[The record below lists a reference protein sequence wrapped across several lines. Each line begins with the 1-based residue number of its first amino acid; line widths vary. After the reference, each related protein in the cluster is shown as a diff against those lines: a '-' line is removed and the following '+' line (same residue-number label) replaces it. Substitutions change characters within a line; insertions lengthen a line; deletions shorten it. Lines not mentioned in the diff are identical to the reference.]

1 MIRIHFTAA
10 DFARVRFAPR
20 PAPLQELNAAL
31 MTMTRP
37 DDEVLFG
44 RWRHRLLRSLPGAV
58 LPLRDLVPGEVAPLF
73 LDVFSDTL
81 AEGWEA
87 IRDTRPEL
95 VRSELR
101 RAYAGQPAPAPAWI
115 RALHGGEAGAWEPL
129 LRAQHAAFET
139 ALRPVWPL
147 VQDLHRAEFT
157 RHALTVAEHGVGA
170 ALTALVPGSQLR
182 SDVWELV
189 APVAQDFVL
198 SGRGVLLMPTFHWT
212 GHPLLSDLPG
222 RPLTVTFPAGPGLP
236 LPAGGGR
243 RGPGARRGA
252 RTDPCPDAASACRGA
267 HHRWA
272 RPAPGRQ
279 RRHRIRPCR
288 RTARGG
294 PGHHG
299 PRGTIRTAPAH
310 RAGEPAGAAARV
322 SAAGRQET
330 DALRGES

>member
-81 AEGWEA
+81 AEGWET
-87 IRDTRPEL
+87 IRDTRPER

-101 RAYAGQPAPAPAWI
+101 RAYAGQPVPAPAWI

-182 SDVWELV
+182 SDVWELP
-189 APVAQDFVL
+189 APVTQGIAL
-198 SGRGVLLMPTFHWT
+198 GGRGVLLMPTFHWT

-236 LPAGGGR
+236 LPAGGAADADQALAAVLGR
-243 RGPGARRGA
+243 TRAEMLALLAEEHTTGGLARRLA
-252 RTDPCPDAASACRGA
+252 VSDATASA
-267 HHRWA
+267 H
-272 RPAPGRQ
+272 
-279 RRHRIRPCR
+279 
-288 RTARGG
+288 
-294 PGHHG
+294 
-299 PRGTIRTAPAH
+299 
-310 RAGEPAGAAARV
+310 AA
-322 SAAGRQET
+322 
-330 DALRGES
+330 ALRGAGLITTVRAGRSVLHRRTELGSLLVRRHG

>member
-1 MIRIHFTAA
+1 MIRIRFTAA

-37 DDEVLFG
+37 DDEVLLG

-58 LPLRDLVPGEVAPLF
+58 LPLRGLVPGEVAPLF

-81 AEGWEA
+81 EEGWEA

-101 RAYAGQPAPAPAWI
+101 RAYAGQPSPAPAWI

-129 LRAQHAAFET
+129 LRAQHAVFET

-157 RHALTVAEHGVGA
+157 RHALTVAEHGIGA

-182 SDVWELV
+182 SDVWELP
-189 APVAQDFVL
+189 APVTQGIAL
-198 SGRGVLLMPTFHWT
+198 GGRGVLLMPTFHWT

-236 LPAGGGR
+236 LPAGGAADADQALAAVLGR
-243 RGPGARRGA
+243 TRAEMLALLAEEHTTGGLARCLA
-252 RTDPCPDAASACRGA
+252 VSDATASA
-267 HHRWA
+267 H
-272 RPAPGRQ
+272 
-279 RRHRIRPCR
+279 
-288 RTARGG
+288 
-294 PGHHG
+294 
-299 PRGTIRTAPAH
+299 
-310 RAGEPAGAAARV
+310 AA
-322 SAAGRQET
+322 
-330 DALRGES
+330 ALRGAGLITTVRAGRSVLHRRTELGSLLVRRHG